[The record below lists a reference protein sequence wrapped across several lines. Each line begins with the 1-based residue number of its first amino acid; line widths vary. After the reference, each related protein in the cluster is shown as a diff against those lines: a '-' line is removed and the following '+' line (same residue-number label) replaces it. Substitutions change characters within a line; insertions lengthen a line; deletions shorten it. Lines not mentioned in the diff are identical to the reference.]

1 MSVNRVEIR
10 RQLAHRL
17 NGSAAFR
24 KKSISA
30 LLAALALLASS
41 AVQALNFPDMLDD
54 PLLTKPPVLTTG
66 ATLPRDSEPI
76 ACPENEDITVP
87 APLTLGDAIDLAL
100 CRNPQIKG
108 AWALIKVQAGL
119 VGEARGAYLPT
130 ASISASKLH
139 NDTDYPQNHAF
150 NTTADGKTYYGNFNW
165 RLFDFGGRAANRESA
180 NQLLAAAIASHEAA
194 LQKTLDV
201 TIGAYFDAITA
212 HADWQA
218 RIKQVELAQTTLSS
232 TQRREQKGVSALSD
246 TLQAKTALAKAQ
258 LEQGRSQGDFS
269 KALSVL
275 VYSLGLAGNTQLQL
289 PDEVGDASQEQ
300 VQALDSWLQEAE
312 QSHPAIV
319 QARAEW
325 ASDKAKVQTARATGL
340 PTLDFSAT
348 YYQNGF
354 PNQGLSPT
362 KSNISNIGFTV
373 NIPLF
378 EGFVTTYKIR
388 GAKAQA
394 ERTEAQLLDTQNQI
408 LMAVVKAHA
417 DAVSSLG
424 SLTAATDL
432 LNAAQSS
439 VTTSQLRYSKG
450 AADILE
456 LLSTQ
461 SALAEAEHERI
472 KSIADWRSARLRLM
486 SSAGLLGRE
495 AIVPRGGD
503 GK

>member
-1 MSVNRVEIR
+1 MSVKKLVAVW
-10 RQLAHRL
+10 QFAHRL
-17 NGSAAFR
+17 NGSAASR

-30 LLAALALLASS
+30 LLAGLALLASS
-41 AVQALNFPDMLDD
+41 AVQALNFPDVLDD

-66 ATLPRDSEPI
+66 TTLPGDTEPI
-76 ACPENEDITVP
+76 ACPESEDITLP
-87 APLTLGDAIDLAL
+87 APLTLGDAVDLAL
-100 CRNPQIKG
+100 CRNPQLKG
-108 AWALIKVQAGL
+108 AWAMIKVQAGL

-139 NDTDYPQNHAF
+139 NDTDNPQNHVFDTA
-150 NTTADGKTYYGNFNW
+150 ADGKTYYGNFNW

-194 LQKTLDV
+194 LQKTLDA
-201 TIGAYFDAITA
+201 TIGAYFEAITA
-212 HADWQA
+212 RADWQA

-258 LEQGRSQGDFS
+258 LEQGRAQGDLT

-275 VYSLGLAGNTQLQL
+275 VYSLGLAGSTQLQL
-289 PDEVGDASQEQ
+289 PNEVGDASQDQ
-300 VQALDSWLQEAE
+300 VQALDTWLQNAE

-319 QARAEW
+319 EAHAEW
-325 ASDKAKVQTARATGL
+325 ASDKAKVQVARAAGL
-340 PTLDFSAT
+340 PNVEFTAT

-362 KSNISNIGFTV
+362 KSDISNIGFTV

-388 GAKAQA
+388 GAEAQA
-394 ERTEAQLLDTQNQI
+394 ERTQARLLDTQNQI

-417 DAVSSLG
+417 DAVSSLNN
-424 SLTAATDL
+424 LQAANDL
-432 LNAAQSS
+432 LEAAQNS
-439 VTTSQLRYSKG
+439 VKTSQLRYTKG

-461 SALAEAEHERI
+461 SALAEAEHERV

-495 AIVPRGGD
+495 AIVPKGAYA
-503 GK
+503 K